1 MIPFVVY
8 AVGGDKPGRILRAG
22 ASSSS
27 AIGIQAQADEAV
39 IRGEA
44 DPATEMVAGGTIVP
58 RPAAGL
64 AMEVEVEAG
73 GATLV
78 EVPEG
83 AKLRRPGDSE
93 WQVAEDGLIEVELV
107 PGEVFLCHVRP
118 PWPVMEYTLRVHA
131 A

>member
-22 ASSSS
+22 ASSSR
-27 AIGIQAQADEAV
+27 AIGIQAQAEEAV

-44 DPATEMVAGGTIVP
+44 DPATQMVASGTLVP

-64 AMEVEVEAG
+64 AMDVEVEAG
-73 GATLV
+73 AATLV
-78 EVPEG
+78 TVPEG
-83 AKLRRPGDSE
+83 SKVRRPGEVE
-93 WQVAEDGLIEVELV
+93 WQVADDGMIEVELV
-107 PGEVFLCHVRP
+107 PAEVFLCHVRP

>member
-1 MIPFVVY
+1 MTPFVVY
-8 AVGGDKPGRILRAG
+8 AVGGDKPGRILRVG
-22 ASSSS
+22 ASSSR
-27 AIGIQAQADEAV
+27 AIGIQAQAGEAV

-44 DPATEMVAGGTIVP
+44 DPATQMVAGGTIVP
-58 RPAAGL
+58 RPATGV

-73 GATLV
+73 AATLV

-83 AKLRRPGDSE
+83 SKVRRPGEVE
-93 WQVAEDGLIEVELV
+93 WQIAEDGLIEVELA
-107 PGEVFLCHVRP
+107 PDEVFLCHVRP